1 MSVVDS
7 RRALEVQLYW
17 RVMREGVALAS
28 LTEYQDE
35 LDVLKSMTGSSVLR
49 ELCVRN
55 GARFAHLGST
65 VRVANG

>member
-7 RRALEVQLYW
+7 RRALEAQLYW
-17 RVMREGVALAS
+17 RVMREGVTLAS
-28 LTEYQDE
+28 FTEYQDE

-65 VRVANG
+65 VRAVAL

>member
-7 RRALEVQLYW
+7 CRALEAQLYW

-35 LDVLKSMTGSSVLR
+35 LDVLKTKTGSPVLR

-55 GARFAHLGST
+55 GDRFSHLGST

>member
-7 RRALEVQLYW
+7 CRALEAQLYW

-65 VRVANG
+65 VRAVAL